1 MKWRMVPV
9 SNISDPT
16 PAALAQAA
24 RLLAEG
30 KLVAFP
36 TETVYGLGA
45 DARSDEAVAGIFA
58 AKGRPKFN
66 PLIVHVES
74 VAAAERYGVFDARAK
89 ALAARFWPGA
99 LTLVVPRVKDCD
111 VSWLATAGLETIAL
125 RVPVHPIAQQ
135 LLKTF
140 GGPLAAPSANRSGSV
155 SATTARHVAESVGDA
170 VALILDGG
178 PTTHGL
184 ESTIVGLTGGATL
197 LRPGAITRAE
207 IEAVVGPLGAGTDRE
222 DAPHSPGRLKRHY
235 ATAKP
240 LRLNATSVAAD
251 EALLAFGVPLDSARV
266 TLNLSIK
273 SDLVEAAANLF
284 AMLRK
289 LDAEDASGIAVMPVP
304 AHGLG
309 EAINDRLQRAAVRE

>member
-1 MKWRMVPV
+1 MIAN
-9 SNISDPT
+9 SNIADPT
-16 PAALAQAA
+16 PAALAKAA

-74 VAAAERYGVFDARAK
+74 LAAAERFGVFERQAK
-89 ALAARFWPGA
+89 ALASRFWPGA
-99 LTLVVPRVKDCD
+99 LTLVVPRRADCD

-135 LLKTF
+135 LLKAF

-155 SATTARHVAESVGDA
+155 SATTARHVAESLGDA
-170 VALILDGG
+170 VSLILDGG
-178 PTTHGL
+178 ATTHGL
-184 ESTIVGLTGGATL
+184 ESTIVGLDGRAAL

-207 IEAVVGPLGAGTDRE
+207 IEAVVGPLGQAKDSE

-235 ATAKP
+235 ATATP
-240 LRLNATSVAAD
+240 LRLNATSVAGD
-251 EALLAFGVPLDSARV
+251 EALLAFGAPLAGARV
-266 TLNLSIK
+266 TLNLSP
-273 SDLVEAAANLF
+273 SGDLVEAAAHLF

-289 LDAEDASGIAVMPVP
+289 LDAAGVRAISVMPIP

>member
-1 MKWRMVPV
+1 MTAAT
-9 SNISDPT
+9 NIADPT
-16 PAALAQAA
+16 PAALAKAA
-24 RLLAEG
+24 RHLAEG

-66 PLIVHVES
+66 PLIVHVENQ
-74 VAAAERYGVFDARAK
+74 AAAERYGVFDARAK
-89 ALAARFWPGA
+89 ALAQRFWPGA
-99 LTLVVPRVKDCD
+99 LTLVVPRRADSD

-135 LLKTF
+135 LLKAF

-155 SATTARHVAESVGDA
+155 SATSAGHVAESLGDA
-170 VALILDGG
+170 VSLILDGG
-178 PTTHGL
+178 ATTHGL
-184 ESTIVGLTGGATL
+184 ESTIVGLDGPASL

-207 IEAVVGPLGAGTDRE
+207 IEAVVGPLGRGIDSE
-222 DAPHSPGRLKRHY
+222 GAPHSPGRLKRHY
-235 ATAKP
+235 ATATP
-240 LRLNATSVAAD
+240 LRLNAISVAGD
-251 EALLAFGVPLDSARV
+251 EALLAFGAPLAGARV
-266 TLNLSIK
+266 TLNLSP
-273 SDLVEAAANLF
+273 SGDLVEAAAHLF

-289 LDAEDASGIAVMPVP
+289 LDAAGVRAISVMPIP

>member
-1 MKWRMVPV
+1 MIPA
-9 SNISDPT
+9 SNIADPT
-16 PAALAQAA
+16 PAALVKAA

-45 DARSDEAVAGIFA
+45 DARSDEAVASIFA

-74 VAAAERYGVFDARAK
+74 LAAAERYGMFDARAK

-99 LTLVVPRVKDCD
+99 LTLVVPRAPGCD
-111 VSWLATAGLETIAL
+111 ASWLATAGLETIAL

-140 GGPLAAPSANRSGSV
+140 GGPLAAPSANRSGTV

-184 ESTIVGLTGGATL
+184 ESTIVGFTGSDAIL

-207 IEAVVGPLGAGTDRE
+207 IEGVAGPLGAGTDTE
-222 DAPHSPGRLKRHY
+222 DAPFSPGRLKRHY

-240 LRLNATSVAAD
+240 LRLNATSAAGE
-251 EALLAFGVPLDSARV
+251 EALLAFGAPLAGARV
-266 TLNLSIK
+266 TLNLSAAG
-273 SDLVEAAANLF
+273 DLVEAAAHLF

-289 LDAEDASGIAVMPVP
+289 LDAEDVRGIAVMPIP
-304 AHGLG
+304 AQGLG
-309 EAINDRLQRAAVRE
+309 EAINDRLQRAAVRES

>member
-1 MKWRMVPV
+1 MTAAA
-9 SNISDPT
+9 NIADPT
-16 PAALAQAA
+16 PAALAKAA

-74 VAAAERYGVFDARAK
+74 LAAAERYGVFERQAK
-89 ALAARFWPGA
+89 ALASRFWPGA
-99 LTLVVPRVKDCD
+99 LTLVVPRRADCD

-135 LLKTF
+135 LLKAF

-155 SATTARHVAESVGDA
+155 SATTARHVAESLGDA
-170 VALILDGG
+170 VSLILDGG
-178 PTTHGL
+178 ATTHGL
-184 ESTIVGLTGGATL
+184 ESTIVGLDGRAAL

-207 IEAVVGPLGAGTDRE
+207 IEAVVGPLGLAKDSE

-235 ATAKP
+235 ATATP
-240 LRLNATSVAAD
+240 LRLNATSVAGD
-251 EALLAFGVPLDSARV
+251 EALLAFGAPLAGARV
-266 TLNLSIK
+266 TLNLSP
-273 SDLVEAAANLF
+273 SGDLVEAAAHLF

-289 LDAEDASGIAVMPVP
+289 LDTAGVRAIAVMPIP
-304 AHGLG
+304 ATGLG

>member
-1 MKWRMVPV
+1 MVHAA
-9 SNISDPT
+9 NIADPT

-24 RLLAEG
+24 RLLGEG

-45 DARSDEAVAGIFA
+45 DARSDEAVATIFA

-74 VAAAERYGVFDARAK
+74 AAAAERYGVFDARAK

-99 LTLVVPRVKDCD
+99 LTLVVPRAATCD

-135 LLKTF
+135 LLAAF

-155 SATTARHVAESVGDA
+155 SATTARHVLESVGDA
-170 VALILDGG
+170 VSLIIDGG
-178 PTTHGL
+178 ATTHGL
-184 ESTIVGLTGGATL
+184 ESTIVGLTGDATL
-197 LRPGAITRAE
+197 LRPGAITRAD
-207 IEAVVGPLGAGTDRE
+207 IEAVVGSLGRGSDRE

-235 ATAKP
+235 ATVKP
-240 LRLNATSVAAD
+240 LRLNATSVAGD
-251 EALLAFGVPLDSARV
+251 EALLAFGTPLAGARV
-266 TLNLSIK
+266 ALNLSAGG
-273 SDLVEAAANLF
+273 DLVEAAAHLF

-289 LDAEDASGIAVMPVP
+289 LDAENVRGIAVMPIP

>member
-1 MKWRMVPV
+1 MIAN
-9 SNISDPT
+9 SNIADPT
-16 PAALAQAA
+16 PAALAKAA

-74 VAAAERYGVFDARAK
+74 LAAAERYGVFDARAK
-89 ALAARFWPGA
+89 ALASRFWPGA
-99 LTLVVPRVKDCD
+99 LTLVVPRRADCD

-135 LLKTF
+135 LLKAF

-155 SATTARHVAESVGDA
+155 SATTARHVAESLGDA
-170 VALILDGG
+170 VSLILDGG

-184 ESTIVGLTGGATL
+184 ESTIVGLDGGATL
-197 LRPGAITRAE
+197 LRPGAITRAD
-207 IEAVVGPLGAGTDRE
+207 IEAVVGPLGRGSDSE

-235 ATAKP
+235 ATATP
-240 LRLNATSVAAD
+240 LRLNATSVAGD
-251 EALLAFGVPLDSARV
+251 EALLAFGAPLAGARV
-266 TLNLSIK
+266 TLNLSP
-273 SDLVEAAANLF
+273 SGDLVEAAAHLF

-289 LDAEDASGIAVMPVP
+289 LDTEGARAIAAMPIP

>member
-1 MKWRMVPV
+1 MIAN
-9 SNISDPT
+9 SNIADPT
-16 PAALAQAA
+16 PAALAKAA

-74 VAAAERYGVFDARAK
+74 LAAAERYGVFDARAK
-89 ALAARFWPGA
+89 ALAFRFWPGA
-99 LTLVVPRVKDCD
+99 LTLVVPRRADCG

-125 RVPVHPIAQQ
+125 RVPVHSIAQQ

-155 SATTARHVAESVGDA
+155 SATTARHVAESLGDA
-170 VALILDGG
+170 VSLILDGG

-184 ESTIVGLTGGATL
+184 ESTIVGLDGGATL
-197 LRPGAITRAE
+197 LRPGAITRDE
-207 IEAVVGPLGAGTDRE
+207 IEAVVGPLGRGSDSE

-235 ATAKP
+235 ATATP
-240 LRLNATSVAAD
+240 LRLNATSVAGD
-251 EALLAFGVPLDSARV
+251 EALLAFGAPLAGARV
-266 TLNLSIK
+266 TLNLSP
-273 SDLVEAAANLF
+273 SGDLVEAASHLF

-289 LDAEDASGIAVMPVP
+289 LDTEGARAIAAMPIP
-304 AHGLG
+304 AQGLG

>member
-1 MKWRMVPV
+1 MKAALMAA
-9 SNISDPT
+9 SNIADPT
-16 PAALAQAA
+16 PAALSKAA
-24 RLLAEG
+24 RLLGEG

-45 DARSDEAVAGIFA
+45 NARSDEAVAGIFA

-74 VAAAERYGVFDARAK
+74 LAAAERYGIFDARAK

-99 LTLVVPRVKDCD
+99 LTLVVPRAATCD

-135 LLKTF
+135 LLAAF

-155 SATTARHVAESVGDA
+155 SATTARHVAESLGDA
-170 VALILDGG
+170 VSLILDGG

-184 ESTIVGLTGGATL
+184 ESTIVGLTGGVTL
-197 LRPGAITRAE
+197 LRPGAITRGA
-207 IEAVVGPLGAGTDRE
+207 IEAVVGPLGRGSDSE

-240 LRLNATSVAAD
+240 LRLNATSVEGD
-251 EALLAFGVPLDSARV
+251 EALLAFGTPLTGARV
-266 TLNLSIK
+266 VLNLS
-273 SDLVEAAANLF
+273 SHGDLVEAAAHLF
-284 AMLRK
+284 AMLRQ
-289 LDAEDASGIAVMPVP
+289 LDRQDVHGIAVMPIP
-304 AHGLG
+304 RHGLG
-309 EAINDRLQRAAVRE
+309 VAINDRLQRAAVRE

>member
-1 MKWRMVPV
+1 MTVAT
-9 SNISDPT
+9 NIADPT
-16 PAALAQAA
+16 PAALAKAA

-30 KLVAFP
+30 RLVAFP

-45 DARSDEAVAGIFA
+45 DARSDDAVAGIFA

-74 VAAAERYGVFDARAK
+74 LAAAERYGVFDGRAK

-99 LTLVVPRVKDCD
+99 LTLVVPRRADCD

-135 LLKTF
+135 LLKAF

-155 SATTARHVAESVGDA
+155 SATTARHVAESLGDA

-178 PTTHGL
+178 ATTHGL
-184 ESTIVGLTGGATL
+184 ESTIVGLDGHAAL

-207 IEAVVGPLGAGTDRE
+207 IESVVGALGRGSDSE

-235 ATAKP
+235 ATTTP
-240 LRLNATSVAAD
+240 LQLNATSVAGD
-251 EALLAFGVPLDSARV
+251 EALLAFGSPLAGARV
-266 TLNLSIK
+266 TLNLSP
-273 SDLVEAAANLF
+273 SGDLVEAAAHLF

-289 LDAEDASGIAVMPVP
+289 LDMEDVRAIAVMPMP

>member
-1 MKWRMVPV
+1 MVAHA
-9 SNISDPT
+9 NIADPT
-16 PAALAQAA
+16 PAALAKAA

-45 DARSDEAVAGIFA
+45 DARSDEAVAAIFA

-74 VAAAERYGVFDARAK
+74 LAAAERYGVFDARAK

-99 LTLVVPRVKDCD
+99 LTLVVPRAAACD

-135 LLKTF
+135 LLTTF

-155 SATTARHVAESVGDA
+155 SATTARHVAESLGEV

-184 ESTIVGLTGGATL
+184 ESTIVGLDGAATL
-197 LRPGAITRAE
+197 LRPGAITRAD
-207 IEAVVGPLGAGTDRE
+207 IEAVVGLLGRGTDSE
-222 DAPHSPGRLKRHY
+222 NAPHSPGRLKRHY

-240 LRLNATSVAAD
+240 LRLNSTTVAGD
-251 EALLAFGVPLDSARV
+251 EALLAFGAPLVGSRV
-266 TLNLSIK
+266 TLNLSARG
-273 SDLVEAAANLF
+273 DLVEAAAHLF

-289 LDAEDASGIAVMPVP
+289 LDQEDVRGIAVMPIP
-304 AHGLG
+304 SHGLG

>member
-1 MKWRMVPV
+1 MVLA
-9 SNISDPT
+9 SNIADPT
-16 PAALAQAA
+16 PAALAKAA
-24 RLLAEG
+24 RLLSEG

-74 VAAAERYGVFDARAK
+74 LAAAERYGVFDARAR

-99 LTLVVPRVKDCD
+99 LTLVVPRANDCD

-155 SATTARHVAESVGDA
+155 SATTARHVAESLGDA

-178 PTTHGL
+178 ATTHGL
-184 ESTIVGLTGGATL
+184 ESTIVGLAGAATL
-197 LRPGAITRAE
+197 LRPGATTRAD
-207 IEAVVGPLGAGTDRE
+207 IEAVVGPLGRGQDRE

-240 LRLNATSVAAD
+240 LRLNATSARDD
-251 EALLAFGVPLDSARV
+251 EALLAFGEPPSGARA
-266 TLNLSIK
+266 TLNLSPRG
-273 SDLVEAAANLF
+273 DLVEAAAHLF

-289 LDAEDASGIAVMPVP
+289 LDTEDVRGIAVMPIP
-304 AHGLG
+304 AYGLG